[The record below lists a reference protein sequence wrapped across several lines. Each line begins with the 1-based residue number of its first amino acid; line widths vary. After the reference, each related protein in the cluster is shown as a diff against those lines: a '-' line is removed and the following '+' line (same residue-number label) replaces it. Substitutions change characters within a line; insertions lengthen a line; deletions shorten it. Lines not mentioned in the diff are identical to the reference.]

1 MPRHLAIVVAAS
13 FAAGLAVDSAFAIEM
28 PPRKAGLWELKMA
41 FEGRNLPATVL
52 KQCIDP
58 ATDKLMNSNYGGA
71 ADHACSK
78 QEMTNVGGTM
88 VIDSVCS
95 FGEATT
101 TSHAVVSGNF
111 DKAYTVNITS
121 TREGGRPLPGQTPG
135 APTKMS
141 IAATWVGPCAAGQRP
156 GDIIMSNG
164 MTMNVLD
171 LPKTDAMPKRP

>member
-1 MPRHLAIVVAAS
+1 MPRHLAIVVAV
-13 FAAGLAVDSAFAIEM
+13 FLAAGPAFAIEM

-71 ADHACSK
+71 ANEACSK
-78 QEMTNVGGTM
+78 QEVTNPGGTM
-88 VIDSVCS
+88 VVDSICT
-95 FGEATT
+95 FGETTT
-101 TSHAVVSGNF
+101 TSHASSAVIST
-111 DKAYTVNITS
+111 KPTPSTS
-121 TREGGRPLPGQTPG
+121 PRRGEGGRALPGQTPG

-141 IAATWVGPCAAGQRP
+141 IAATWLGPCADGQRP

-164 MTMNVLD
+164 RIMNVLD
-171 LPKTDAMPKRP
+171 LPKMGAMPKRP